1 MNEVTLEEST
11 QVLNYYAKRASDLE
25 LQVLMLQAKTNTLNN
40 HIKFVESENTKLK
53 NESESLKSQVT
64 TLQSEVDLLKEPV
77 VKAKKTK

>member
-40 HIKFVESENTKLK
+40 YIKSIEAENVKLK
-53 NESESLKSQVT
+53 DQSESFKGQVA
-64 TLQSEVDLLKEPV
+64 TLQNEVEILKEPV
-77 VKAKKTK
+77 AKTKKTK